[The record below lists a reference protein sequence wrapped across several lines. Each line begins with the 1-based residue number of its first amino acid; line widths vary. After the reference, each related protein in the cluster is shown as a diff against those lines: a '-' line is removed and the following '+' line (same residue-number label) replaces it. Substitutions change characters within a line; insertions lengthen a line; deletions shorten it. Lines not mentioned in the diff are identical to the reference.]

1 VDGSLLGV
9 AAIPCRDRAGRP
21 YEVTL
26 RLARDRR
33 PFGTVG
39 QRCGHQL
46 ATLAAQ
52 ARAAR
57 DDPEQAACWPDPD
70 DRFPVPA
77 GATVPARM
85 PPSAR
90 TPIATKLAAFQP
102 DEREYFTLR
111 SRERGDLPGDAE
123 VRCVLRSSADW
134 RSGAEAGDKLRPGYW
149 RLRRRCVLEAW
160 GESGTGVRAVLTS
173 AELVTF
179 LDTVLGEP
187 DGTVDGCSAPA
198 SGRAGE
204 QPRRRGWPTWR

>member
-1 VDGSLLGV
+1 MGELLCVDGSLLGI

-46 ATLAAQ
+46 ASLAAQ

-77 GATVPARM
+77 GPVV
-85 PPSAR
+85 SAR
-90 TPIATKLAAFQP
+90 VPPPTRTPAAAKLAAFQP
-102 DEREYFTLR
+102 GEREYFTLR
-111 SRERGDLPGDAE
+111 S
-123 VRCVLRSSADW
+123 
-134 RSGAEAGDKLRPGYW
+134 
-149 RLRRRCVLEAW
+149 
-160 GESGTGVRAVLTS
+160 
-173 AELVTF
+173 
-179 LDTVLGEP
+179 
-187 DGTVDGCSAPA
+187 
-198 SGRAGE
+198 
-204 QPRRRGWPTWR
+204 